1 MRLGASHSLSSALG
15 YGEHSAKFLK
25 NAVSG
30 QELITL
36 TTSDLK
42 ALGVTAL
49 GHQKAIMSKI
59 ASLNADSE
67 AAAAKARSTA
77 ATAAVAPKN
86 KDSETDLSSV
96 DDNSESNSSSAT
108 NAANRLEL
116 IVLYGDARRL
126 VVVKRSHPLDR
137 VLSKLEDVFG
147 FPVEIKF
154 KGALLEEA
162 GAWQDVIS
170 RHATADPLELVAE
183 RENPNKIHKEE
194 RSMLHGLVD
203 ACFIIDKEGTVLFQ
217 NLAAE
222 DLLGYETK
230 DIVGKNVKELT
241 PPDIRPKHDLYLRV
255 REREDTCASCCI

>member
-1 MRLGASHSLSSALG
+1 M
-15 YGEHSAKFLK
+15 
-25 NAVSG
+25 
-30 QELITL
+30 
-36 TTSDLK
+36 
-42 ALGVTAL
+42 
-49 GHQKAIMSKI
+49 
-59 ASLNADSE
+59 
-67 AAAAKARSTA
+67 
-77 ATAAVAPKN
+77 
-86 KDSETDLSSV
+86 

-147 FPVEIKF
+147 FPVEIKV

-203 ACFIIDKEGTVLFQ
+203 ACFIIDKEGIVLFQ

-230 DIVGKNVKELT
+230 DLVGKNIKELT
-241 PPDIRPKHDLYLRV
+241 PPDVRPKHDSYLRV
-255 REREDTCASCCI
+255 SGAQSNGGVSLF